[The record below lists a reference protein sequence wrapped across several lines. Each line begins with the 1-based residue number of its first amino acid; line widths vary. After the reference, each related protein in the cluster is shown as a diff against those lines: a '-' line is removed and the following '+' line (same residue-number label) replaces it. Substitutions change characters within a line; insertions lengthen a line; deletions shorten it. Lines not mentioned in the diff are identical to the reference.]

1 MQVGPGRADHV
12 QEAGDQHQI
21 VWQWDGAGFGTY
33 TGDTAKIIS
42 VVDDKRTYV
51 FAALPRAIAATAH
64 LQVAR
69 DGLDPISV
77 PFADTTPALDR
88 TVAAY
93 AFSEPVTFDAQI
105 VGIDG
110 SVLADWPST

>member
-1 MQVGPGRADHV
+1 MPVSFGTDSNGEPWKIEMAT
-12 QEAGDQHQI
+12 ATFGDQHQI

-33 TGDTAKIIS
+33 TGDN
-42 VVDDKRTYV
+42 
-51 FAALPRAIAATAH
+51 ATAH

-77 PFADTTPALDR
+77 PFADPTPDLDR